1 MHEVLLQLR
10 LCMVNRLRQSRYTWW
25 FVRMLRLFLQSVV
38 AYVRTARQS
47 RVNSCRCIVIHAT
60 LKGIWAYCTRVMRT
74 MLTTNHTW
82 MILSWHMSQWTNTNT
97 STSRRQARSVIILL
111 YVSSRI
117 LVSIV
122 GRHSG
127 LFGGCRSIEAEL
139 IFIFLHFK
147 MYCTRLKLLQSH
159 ALRDHLIDLINPAL
173 RPWRIAIR
181 SFRSLHVVLLVTQIR

>member
-1 MHEVLLQLR
+1 
-10 LCMVNRLRQSRYTWW
+10 
-25 FVRMLRLFLQSVV
+25 
-38 AYVRTARQS
+38 
-47 RVNSCRCIVIHAT
+47 
-60 LKGIWAYCTRVMRT
+60 
-74 MLTTNHTW
+74 
-82 MILSWHMSQWTNTNT
+82 MSQRTNTHT

-139 IFIFLHFK
+139 IFIFLHAE

-159 ALRDHLIDLINPAL
+159 ALRDHVIDLIHPAL
-173 RPWRIAIR
+173 RPWHITTR
-181 SFRSLHVVLLVTQIR
+181 SFSSLHVVLLVTQIR